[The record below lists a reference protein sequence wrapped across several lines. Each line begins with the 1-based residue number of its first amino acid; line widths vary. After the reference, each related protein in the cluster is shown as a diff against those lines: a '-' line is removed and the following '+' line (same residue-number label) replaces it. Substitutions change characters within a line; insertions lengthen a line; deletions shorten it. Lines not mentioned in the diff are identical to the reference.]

1 MKNGLR
7 LAAMVGG
14 LAVGLMTVWVAM
26 AQTPASNIDQRK
38 ALMRGNNGANQQL
51 GPIVRGERPW
61 DQSVAVAQAEVLAT
75 NGARIPTLF
84 PAGSGPESG
93 VETLALPAIWTNRA
107 DFEAKAK
114 TLADEAGRLLQL
126 ARANDEAG
134 FKAQFPKVGAVCG
147 GCHTPY
153 RRPPQPAGGTPP
165 AAAPAR

>member
-1 MKNGLR
+1 MRNSLR
-7 LAAMVGG
+7 LAAIVGG
-14 LAVGLMTVWVAM
+14 LAVGLSSVWVAV

-38 ALMRGNNGANQQL
+38 ALMRANNGANQQL
-51 GPIVRGERPW
+51 GPIIRGERPW
-61 DQSVAVAQAEVLAT
+61 DQSVAVAQADILAS
-75 NGARIPTLF
+75 NGGKIPALF

-93 VETLALPAIWTNRA
+93 AETNALPAIWTNRA

-134 FKAQFPKVGAVCG
+134 FKAQFPKIGASCG

-153 RRPPQPAGGTPP
+153 RKPLQPAGG
-165 AAAPAR
+165 AAPAPAR